1 MKAKEWDI
9 IKKCANM
16 EFCDSIPMALIVDS
30 PWIPGYTGI
39 STMDYLTMPDKWF
52 KANMKIKNDFPELIF
67 LPDFWVEMGMATEP
81 SGFGAKVSFYENK
94 TPTVHHIISDA
105 DDIEQLISIQIP
117 NPRKDGLMPLILNG
131 YKNIKDMA
139 ANMGESIKIVA
150 SRGPLTIASHLMG
163 VTEFLVALKLYP
175 DETHK
180 LLKITTALVKDWL
193 QAQAEVL
200 PEAEGILVL
209 DDIIG
214 FLSEDDYLEF
224 AHPYFKDIFSSF
236 SNCVKLHHNDTD
248 NPVYYKYLE
257 ELQVNI
263 FNFTHKQKISDVRKL
278 VGNKVCLL
286 GNIPPLDVLANG
298 TPEDVMKSTRECI
311 RDYGMS
317 NGLILSVGGGTSPG
331 TPGENIR
338 AMIEAARA

>member
-338 AMIEAARA
+338 AMIEATRA

>member
-1 MKAKEWDI
+1 VKKKEWDI

-16 EFCDSIPMALIVDS
+16 EDCDSIPMALIVDS
-30 PWIPGYTGI
+30 PWIPGYTGT
-39 STMDYLTMPDKWF
+39 STIDYLTMPDKWF
-52 KANMKIKNDFPELIF
+52 EANMKIKRDFPELIF
-67 LPDFWVEMGMATEP
+67 LPDFWVEMGMAAEP
-81 SGFGAKVSFYENK
+81 SGFGAKISFYENK
-94 TPTVHHIISDA
+94 TPTVNHIISDA
-105 DDIEQLISIQIP
+105 DDIGLLADVQVP
-117 NPRKDGLMPLILNG
+117 DPRKDGLMPLILNG
-131 YKNIKDMA
+131 YKNIKEKA
-139 ANMGESIKIVA
+139 ANVGESIKIVA
-150 SRGPLTIASHLMG
+150 SRGPLTIASHIMG

-214 FLSEDDYLEF
+214 FLSEEDYLEF
-224 AHPYFKDIFSSF
+224 AHPYFKDIFGSF
-236 SNCVKLHHNDTD
+236 PNCVKIHHNDTD

-257 ELQVNI
+257 DLKVNI

-286 GNIPPLDVLANG
+286 GNIPPLDVLAKG
-298 TPEDVMKSTRECI
+298 TPEEVRRSTKECI
-311 RDYGMS
+311 SDYGMK
-317 NGLILSVGGGTSPG
+317 NGLILSAGGGTSPG

-338 AMIEAARA
+338 AMIEAAKA